1 VQRSSKFCVRF
12 AEMETSSLSWYGLS
26 FVLRNWTVGYWYFLP
41 VLLDVPTDWGT
52 FSNERKL
59 NGK

>member
-1 VQRSSKFCVRF
+1 
-12 AEMETSSLSWYGLS
+12 METSSLSWYGLS

-52 FSNERKL
+52 FSNERKWIIERKQK
-59 NGK
+59 GK